1 MTPATLRSLL
11 DTIRQASGIPVIMG
25 PTAAGKSELA
35 FALARECGG
44 EIVSADSMQF
54 YRGLDI
60 GTAKPTAEE
69 RRAVPH
75 HLIDSMDISEKSD
88 VFRFRTDALRI
99 IGEIRSRGHL
109 PIVAGGSGLYLH
121 ALVYGL
127 DVLPADQALRDE
139 LDVAYDND
147 AGFPE
152 IAASMERE
160 CPLDYQR
167 FYPHRR
173 KLIRAREVFL
183 LSGKQISE
191 LQSGES
197 APDPMFSQFVLVR
210 DRADLVDRIRRR
222 AGIMLDS
229 GWIEEARAML
239 AKGLLNTPTA
249 WQAIGYAQIG
259 DYLAG
264 KLTRDKL
271 LETIVIATRQ
281 FARRQATWFRTRH
294 KEAIFL
300 PVPADATTITE

>member
-11 DTIRQASGIPVIMG
+11 DTVRGASGIPVIMG

-35 FALARECGG
+35 FALALESGG

-69 RRAVPH
+69 RRQVPH

-88 VFRFRTDALRI
+88 VFRFRIDALRI
-99 IGEIRSRGHL
+99 IGEIRSRGRL

-127 DVLPADQALRDE
+127 DVLPAEQSLRDE
-139 LDVAYDND
+139 LDAAYDND

-152 IAASMERE
+152 LAAIMECE
-160 CPLDYQR
+160 CPLDFKR

-191 LQSGES
+191 LQSGEN
-197 APDPMFSQFVLVR
+197 APDPAFSQFVLVR
-210 DRADLVDRIRRR
+210 DRADLVLRIRKR
-222 AGIMLDS
+222 AEAMLES
-229 GWIEEARAML
+229 GWIEEARTML
-239 AKGLLNTPTA
+239 AKGLLNAPTA

-264 KLTRDKL
+264 KMTRGEL
-271 LETIVIATRQ
+271 LESIVIATRQ
-281 FARRQATWFRTRH
+281 FARRQATWFRNRH
-294 KEAIFL
+294 KEAAFL
-300 PVPADATTITE
+300 FVPAED

>member
-1 MTPATLRSLL
+1 
-11 DTIRQASGIPVIMG
+11 MG

-35 FALARECGG
+35 FALAKECGG

-69 RRAVPH
+69 RRQVPH

-99 IGEIRSRGHL
+99 IDEIRKRGKL

-127 DVLPADQALRDE
+127 DVLPAKQSLRDE
-139 LDVAYDND
+139 LDAAYDND
-147 AGFPE
+147 ERFPE
-152 IAASMERE
+152 LAAVMERE
-160 CPLDYQR
+160 CPLDFKR

-191 LQSGES
+191 LHSGES
-197 APDPMFSQFVLVR
+197 APDPAFAQFVLVR
-210 DRADLVDRIRRR
+210 DRADLVRRIRKR
-222 AGIMLDS
+222 AETMLDS
-229 GWIEEARAML
+229 GWIEEARTML
-239 AKGLLNTPTA
+239 AKGLLDAPTA

-259 DYLAG
+259 EHLAG
-264 KLTRDKL
+264 KTTRAEL
-271 LETIVIATRQ
+271 LESIVIATRQ
-281 FARRQATWFRTRH
+281 YARRQASWFRTQH
-294 KEAIFL
+294 KEAVFL
-300 PVPADATTITE
+300 TLPADMSGPGR

>member
-1 MTPATLRSLL
+1 MTPATLRNLL
-11 DTIRQASGIPVIMG
+11 DAVRRTPGIPVIMG

-35 FALARECGG
+35 FALAKECGG

-69 RRAVPH
+69 RRLVPH

-99 IGEIRSRGHL
+99 IDEIRARGHL
-109 PIVAGGSGLYLH
+109 PVIAGGSGLYLH

-127 DVLPADQALRDE
+127 DVLPAKQSLRDE
-139 LDVAYDND
+139 LDAVYDND
-147 AGFPE
+147 ERFPE
-152 IAASMERE
+152 LAAVMERE
-160 CPLDYQR
+160 CPLDFRR

-191 LQSGES
+191 LHSGEF
-197 APDPMFSQFVLVR
+197 APDPAFAQFVLVR
-210 DRADLVDRIRRR
+210 DRADLVRRIR
-222 AGIMLDS
+222 AEIMLDS
-229 GWIEEARAML
+229 GWLEEARTML
-239 AKGLLNTPTA
+239 AKGLLQAPTA

-264 KLTRDKL
+264 MMNRNEL
-271 LETIVIATRQ
+271 LESIVTATRQ
-281 FARRQATWFRTRH
+281 YARRQASWFRTQH
-294 KEAIFL
+294 KEAVSL
-300 PVPADATTITE
+300 SVPPED

>member
-1 MTPATLRSLL
+1 MTPATLRNLL
-11 DTIRQASGIPVIMG
+11 DAIRRTPGIPVIMG

-35 FALARECGG
+35 FAPARECGG

-69 RRAVPH
+69 RRLVPH

-109 PIVAGGSGLYLH
+109 PVVAGGSGLYLH

-127 DVLPADQALRDE
+127 DVLPAKQSLRDE
-139 LDVAYDND
+139 LDAAYDNEEH
-147 AGFPE
+147 FPE
-152 IAASMERE
+152 LAAIMERE
-160 CPLDYQR
+160 CPLDFRR
-167 FYPHRR
+167 FHPHRR

-191 LQSGES
+191 LQSGGFT
-197 APDPMFSQFVLVR
+197 PDPAFAQFVLVR
-210 DRADLVDRIRRR
+210 ERTDLVNRIRRR
-222 AGIMLDS
+222 AARMLES
-229 GWIEEARAML
+229 GWIEEAKEML
-239 AKGLLNTPTA
+239 AKGLLRTPTA

-264 KLTRDKL
+264 KMTREEL
-271 LETIVIATRQ
+271 LESIVIATRQ
-281 FARRQATWFRTRH
+281 YARRQASWFRSQH
-294 KEAIFL
+294 KEAAFL
-300 PVPADATTITE
+300 TVSAED

>member
-11 DTIRQASGIPVIMG
+11 DAVRRAPGIPVIMG

-69 RRAVPH
+69 RRLVPH

-109 PIVAGGSGLYLH
+109 PVVAGGSGLYLH

-127 DVLPADQALRDE
+127 DVLPAKQSLRDE
-139 LDVAYDND
+139 LDAAYDND

-152 IAASMERE
+152 LAAVMERE
-160 CPLDYQR
+160 CPLDFKR

-191 LQSGES
+191 LQSGENE
-197 APDPMFSQFVLVR
+197 PDPRFSQFVLVR
-210 DRADLVDRIRRR
+210 DRADLVRRIRKR
-222 AGIMLDS
+222 AEIMLES
-229 GWIEEARAML
+229 GWIEEARVML
-239 AKGLLNTPTA
+239 AKGLLDAPTA

-264 KLTRDKL
+264 KMARDEL
-271 LETIVIATRQ
+271 LESIVIATRQ
-281 FARRQATWFRTRH
+281 FARRQSTWFRNRH
-294 KEAIFL
+294 KEAAFL
-300 PVPADATTITE
+300 SVPASED

>member
-1 MTPATLRSLL
+1 MTPSTLRNLL
-11 DTIRQASGIPVIMG
+11 DAVRRLPGIPVIMG

-69 RRAVPH
+69 RRLVPH
-75 HLIDSMDISEKSD
+75 HLIDSMDIPEKSD

-109 PIVAGGSGLYLH
+109 PVVAGGSGLYLH

-127 DVLPADQALRDE
+127 DVLPAKQSLRDE
-139 LDVAYDND
+139 LDAAYDNEEH
-147 AGFPE
+147 FPE
-152 IAASMERE
+152 LAAIMERE
-160 CPLDYQR
+160 CPLDFER

-191 LQSGES
+191 LQSGGFI
-197 APDPMFSQFVLVR
+197 PDPKFAQFVLVR
-210 DRADLVDRIRRR
+210 ERTDLVNRIRRR
-222 AGIMLDS
+222 AAAMLES
-229 GWIEEARAML
+229 GWIEEAKEML
-239 AKGLLNTPTA
+239 AKGLLRTPTA

-264 KLTRDKL
+264 KMTREEL
-271 LETIVIATRQ
+271 LESIVIATRQ
-281 FARRQATWFRTRH
+281 YARRQASWFRNQH
-294 KEAIFL
+294 KEATFL
-300 PVPADATTITE
+300 TVSAED

>member
-1 MTPATLRSLL
+1 MTPATLRNLL
-11 DTIRQASGIPVIMG
+11 DAVRRTTGIPVIMG

-69 RRAVPH
+69 RRHVPH

-99 IGEIRSRGHL
+99 IGEIRARGRL
-109 PIVAGGSGLYLH
+109 PVVAGGSGLYLH

-127 DVLPADQALRDE
+127 DVLPAKQSLRDE
-139 LDVAYDND
+139 LDAAYDND
-147 AGFPE
+147 AHFPE
-152 IAASMERE
+152 LATVMEHE
-160 CPLDYQR
+160 CPLDFKR

-191 LQSGES
+191 LHSGGF
-197 APDPMFSQFVLVR
+197 APDPAFAQFVLVR
-210 DRADLVDRIRRR
+210 ARADLVCRIRRR
-222 AGIMLDS
+222 AAVMLDS
-229 GWIEEARAML
+229 GWIEEARTML
-239 AKGLLNTPTA
+239 AKGLLRAPTA

-264 KLTRDKL
+264 KMTRDEL
-271 LETIVIATRQ
+271 LESIVIATRQ
-281 FARRQATWFRTRH
+281 YARRQASWFRSQH
-294 KEAIFL
+294 KEAFTL
-300 PVPADATTITE
+300 TVPVED

>member
-1 MTPATLRSLL
+1 MTPATLRNLL
-11 DTIRQASGIPVIMG
+11 DVVRRTSGIPVIMG

-35 FALARECGG
+35 FALARECSG

-69 RRAVPH
+69 RRLVPH

-99 IGEIRSRGHL
+99 ISEIRARGHL
-109 PIVAGGSGLYLH
+109 PVVAGGSGLYLH

-127 DVLPADQALRDE
+127 DVLPAKQSLRDE
-139 LDVAYDND
+139 LDAAYDNEEH
-147 AGFPE
+147 FPDL
-152 IAASMERE
+152 AAVMERE
-160 CPLDYQR
+160 CPLDFKR
-167 FYPHRR
+167 FHPHRR

-191 LQSGES
+191 LQSGGFS
-197 APDPMFSQFVLVR
+197 PDPVFAQFVLVR
-210 DRADLVDRIRRR
+210 DRTDLVNRIRRR
-222 AGIMLDS
+222 AAVMLES
-229 GWIEEARAML
+229 GWIEEAKEML
-239 AKGLLNTPTA
+239 AKGLLQAPTA

-264 KLTRDKL
+264 KMSRDEL
-271 LETIVIATRQ
+271 LESIVIATRQ
-281 FARRQATWFRTRH
+281 YARRQASWFRSQH
-294 KEAIFL
+294 KEAVFL
-300 PVPADATTITE
+300 PVPIED

>member
-1 MTPATLRSLL
+1 MTPATLQNLL
-11 DTIRQASGIPVIMG
+11 DAVRRTSGIPVVMG

-69 RRAVPH
+69 RRLVPH

-99 IGEIRSRGHL
+99 IGEIRARGHL
-109 PIVAGGSGLYLH
+109 PVVAGGSGLYLH

-127 DVLPADQALRDE
+127 DVLPAEQSLRDE
-139 LDVAYDND
+139 LDAAYDND
-147 AGFPE
+147 EGFPE
-152 IAASMERE
+152 LAAVMERE
-160 CPLDYQR
+160 CPVDFKR

-173 KLIRAREVFL
+173 KMIRAREVFL

-197 APDPMFSQFVLVR
+197 SPDPAFAQFVLVR
-210 DRADLVDRIRRR
+210 DRSDLVRRIRKR
-222 AGIMLDS
+222 AAMMLDS
-229 GWIEEARAML
+229 GWIEEARTVL
-239 AKGLLNTPTA
+239 AKGLLQAPTA

-264 KLTRDKL
+264 KINRDEL
-271 LETIVIATRQ
+271 LESIVIATRQ
-281 FARRQATWFRTRH
+281 FARRQASWFRTRH
-294 KEAIFL
+294 REAVVLAL
-300 PVPADATTITE
+300 PPEE

>member
-11 DTIRQASGIPVIMG
+11 DTVRGASGIPVIMG

-99 IGEIRSRGHL
+99 IGEIRSRGRL

-127 DVLPADQALRDE
+127 DVLPAEQSLRDE
-139 LDVAYDND
+139 LDAAYDND

-152 IAASMERE
+152 LAAIMERE
-160 CPLDYQR
+160 CPLDFRR

-183 LSGKQISE
+183 LSGKQITE

-197 APDPMFSQFVLVR
+197 APDPMFAQFVLVR
-210 DRADLVDRIRRR
+210 DRADLVRRIRRR
-222 AGIMLDS
+222 AEAMLES
-229 GWIEEARAML
+229 GWIEEARTML
-239 AKGLLNTPTA
+239 AKGLLNAPTA

-264 KLTRDKL
+264 KMTRGEL
-271 LETIVIATRQ
+271 LESIVIATRQ
-281 FARRQATWFRTRH
+281 FRRRQATWFRNRH
-294 KEAIFL
+294 KEAAFL
-300 PVPADATTITE
+300 SVPMD

>member
-1 MTPATLRSLL
+1 MTPATLRRLL
-11 DTIRQASGIPVIMG
+11 DVVRRSPGIPVIMG

-60 GTAKPTAEE
+60 GTAKPTAGE
-69 RRAVPH
+69 RRLVPH

-99 IGEIRSRGHL
+99 IDDIRARGHL
-109 PIVAGGSGLYLH
+109 PVVAGGSGLYLH

-127 DVLPADQALRDE
+127 DVLPAKQSLRDE
-139 LDVAYDND
+139 LDAAYDND
-147 AGFPE
+147 AHFPE
-152 IAASMERE
+152 LAAVMERE
-160 CPLDYQR
+160 CPLDFRR

-173 KLIRAREVFL
+173 KMIRAREVFL

-191 LQSGES
+191 LQTGES
-197 APDPMFSQFVLVR
+197 APDPAFAQFVLVR
-210 DRADLVDRIRRR
+210 DRADLVRRIRAR
-222 AGIMLDS
+222 AALMLDS
-229 GWIEEARAML
+229 GWIEEARTML
-239 AKGLLNTPTA
+239 AKGLLQAPTA

-264 KLTRDKL
+264 KMSREEL
-271 LETIVIATRQ
+271 LESIVIATRQ
-281 FARRQATWFRTRH
+281 FARRQATWFRSRH
-294 KEAIFL
+294 KEAVVLTL
-300 PVPADATTITE
+300 PAED

>member
-1 MTPATLRSLL
+1 MTPATLQSLL
-11 DTIRQASGIPVIMG
+11 DTVRRASGIPVIMG

-99 IGEIRSRGHL
+99 IGEIRSRGRL

-127 DVLPADQALRDE
+127 DALPAEQSLRDE
-139 LDVAYDND
+139 LDAAYDND
-147 AGFPE
+147 AGFPALAT
-152 IAASMERE
+152 IMERE
-160 CPLDYQR
+160 CPLDFKR

-197 APDPMFSQFVLVR
+197 APDPAFAQFVLVR
-210 DRADLVDRIRRR
+210 DRADLVRRIRKR
-222 AGIMLDS
+222 AEAMLES
-229 GWIEEARAML
+229 GWIEEARIML
-239 AKGLLNTPTA
+239 AKGLLNAPTA

-264 KLTRDKL
+264 KMTRGEL
-271 LETIVIATRQ
+271 LESIVIATRQ
-281 FARRQATWFRTRH
+281 FARRQATWFRNRH
-294 KEAIFL
+294 KEAAFL
-300 PVPADATTITE
+300 SVPAED

>member
-11 DTIRQASGIPVIMG
+11 DTVRGASGIPVIMG

-60 GTAKPTAEE
+60 GTAKPTEEE

-99 IGEIRSRGHL
+99 IGEIRSRGRL

-127 DVLPADQALRDE
+127 DVLPAKQSLRDE
-139 LDVAYDND
+139 LDAAYDND
-147 AGFPE
+147 AGFPAL
-152 IAASMERE
+152 AAIMERE
-160 CPLDYQR
+160 CPLDFTR

-191 LQSGES
+191 LQSGENE
-197 APDPMFSQFVLVR
+197 PDPAFAQFVLVR
-210 DRADLVDRIRRR
+210 DRADLVLRIRKR
-222 AGIMLDS
+222 AESMLES
-229 GWIEEARAML
+229 GWIEEARNML
-239 AKGLLNTPTA
+239 AKGLLNAPTA

-264 KLTRDKL
+264 KMNRSEL
-271 LETIVIATRQ
+271 LESIVIATRQ
-281 FARRQATWFRTRH
+281 FARRQATWFRNRH
-294 KEAIFL
+294 KEAAFL
-300 PVPADATTITE
+300 SVPAED

>member
-1 MTPATLRSLL
+1 MTQATLRNLL
-11 DTIRQASGIPVIMG
+11 DAVRRTPGIPVIMG

-54 YRGLDI
+54 YRGLDV
-60 GTAKPTAEE
+60 GTAKPTSEE
-69 RRAVPH
+69 RRLVPH
-75 HLIDSMDISEKSD
+75 HLIDSMDISEKAD
-88 VFRFRTDALRI
+88 VFQFRTDALRI

-109 PIVAGGSGLYLH
+109 PVVAGGSGLYLH

-127 DVLPADQALRDE
+127 DVLPAKQSLRDE
-139 LDVAYDND
+139 LDAAYDNEER
-147 AGFPE
+147 FPE
-152 IAASMERE
+152 LAAVMERE
-160 CPLDYQR
+160 CPLDFKR

-191 LQSGES
+191 LHSGGF
-197 APDPMFSQFVLVR
+197 APDPAFAQFVLVR

-222 AGIMLDS
+222 AAAMLES
-229 GWIEEARAML
+229 GWIEEAKEML
-239 AKGLLNTPTA
+239 AKGLLQAPTA

-264 KLTRDKL
+264 KMTRDEL
-271 LETIVIATRQ
+271 LESIVIATRQ
-281 FARRQATWFRTRH
+281 FARRQASWFRTQHR
-294 KEAIFL
+294 EAVVLNL
-300 PVPADATTITE
+300 PAED

>member
-1 MTPATLRSLL
+1 MTPATLQSLL
-11 DTIRQASGIPVIMG
+11 DTVRRASGIPVIMG

-75 HLIDSMDISEKSD
+75 HLIDSMDISEKSV

-99 IGEIRSRGHL
+99 IGEIRSRGRL

-127 DVLPADQALRDE
+127 DVLPAEQSLRDE
-139 LDVAYDND
+139 LDAAYDND
-147 AGFPE
+147 AGFPAL
-152 IAASMERE
+152 AAIMERE
-160 CPLDYQR
+160 CPLDFKR

-197 APDPMFSQFVLVR
+197 APDPAFAQFVLVR
-210 DRADLVDRIRRR
+210 DRADLVRRIRKR
-222 AGIMLDS
+222 AEAMLES
-229 GWIEEARAML
+229 GWIEEARIML
-239 AKGLLNTPTA
+239 AKGLLNAPTA

-264 KLTRDKL
+264 KMTRGEL
-271 LETIVIATRQ
+271 LESIVIATRQ
-281 FARRQATWFRTRH
+281 FARRQATWFRNRH
-294 KEAIFL
+294 KEAAFL
-300 PVPADATTITE
+300 SVPAED

>member
-1 MTPATLRSLL
+1 MTPATLRNLL
-11 DTIRQASGIPVIMG
+11 DAVRRTPGIPVIMG

-60 GTAKPTAEE
+60 GTAKPTGEE
-69 RRAVPH
+69 RRLVPH
-75 HLIDSMDISEKSD
+75 HLIDSMDVSEKSD

-99 IGEIRSRGHL
+99 IGEIRARGRL
-109 PIVAGGSGLYLH
+109 PVVAGGSGLYLH

-127 DVLPADQALRDE
+127 DVLPAKQSLRDE
-139 LDVAYDND
+139 LDAAYDNED
-147 AGFPE
+147 HYPE
-152 IAASMERE
+152 LASIMERE
-160 CPLDYQR
+160 CPDDFRR

-183 LSGKQISE
+183 LSGRQITE
-191 LQSGES
+191 LQSGGF
-197 APDPMFSQFVLVR
+197 APDPMFAQFVLVR
-210 DRADLVDRIRRR
+210 DRADLVRRIRRR
-222 AGIMLDS
+222 AAAMLES

-239 AKGLLNTPTA
+239 AKGLLQAPTA

-264 KLTRDKL
+264 KISRDEL
-271 LETIVIATRQ
+271 LESIVIATRQ
-281 FARRQATWFRTRH
+281 YARRQATWFRSRH
-294 KEAIFL
+294 KEAVIL
-300 PVPADATTITE
+300 EVPEEN

>member
-11 DTIRQASGIPVIMG
+11 DAVRRAPGIPVVMG

-69 RRAVPH
+69 RRLVPH
-75 HLIDSMDISEKSD
+75 HMIDSMDISEKSD

-99 IGEIRSRGHL
+99 IGEIRARGRL
-109 PIVAGGSGLYLH
+109 PVVAGGSGLYLH

-127 DVLPADQALRDE
+127 DVLPAKQSLRDE
-139 LDVAYDND
+139 LDAAYDNEER
-147 AGFPE
+147 FPAL
-152 IAASMERE
+152 AAVMERE
-160 CPLDYQR
+160 CPLDFKR

-183 LSGKQISE
+183 LSGKQITE
-191 LQSGES
+191 LQSGRG
-197 APDPMFSQFVLVR
+197 APDPAFAQFVLVR
-210 DRADLVDRIRRR
+210 DRADLVRRIRER
-222 AGIMLDS
+222 AARMLES
-229 GWIEEARAML
+229 GWIDEARVML
-239 AKGLLNTPTA
+239 AKGLLRAPTA

-264 KLTRDKL
+264 KRTRAEL
-271 LETIVIATRQ
+271 LESIVIATRQ
-281 FARRQATWFRTRH
+281 YARRQASWFRTQHR
-294 KEAIFL
+294 EAVFL
-300 PVPADATTITE
+300 PIPAED

>member
-1 MTPATLRSLL
+1 MTPETLRNLL
-11 DTIRQASGIPVIMG
+11 DTVRRTPGIPVIMG

-69 RRAVPH
+69 RRLVPH

-99 IGEIRSRGHL
+99 IGEIRSRGRL
-109 PIVAGGSGLYLH
+109 PVVAGGSGLYLH

-127 DVLPADQALRDE
+127 DVLPAKQSLRDK
-139 LDVAYDND
+139 LDAAYDND
-147 AGFPE
+147 AHFPE
-152 IAASMERE
+152 LAAVMERE
-160 CPLDYQR
+160 CPLDFKR

-183 LSGKQISE
+183 LSSKQISE
-191 LQSGES
+191 LQSGDS
-197 APDPMFSQFVLVR
+197 APDPAFAQFVLVR
-210 DRADLVDRIRRR
+210 DRADLVNRIRRR
-222 AGIMLDS
+222 AEAMLDS
-229 GWIEEARAML
+229 GWIEEARTML
-239 AKGLLNTPTA
+239 AKGLLDAPTA

-264 KLTRDKL
+264 KMTRAEL
-271 LETIVIATRQ
+271 LDSIVIATRQ
-281 FARRQATWFRTRH
+281 YARRQATWFRNRH
-294 KEAIFL
+294 KEAVFL
-300 PVPADATTITE
+300 TLPA

>member
-1 MTPATLRSLL
+1 MTPATLRKLL
-11 DTIRQASGIPVIMG
+11 DVVRRAPGIPVIMG

-69 RRAVPH
+69 RRQVPH

-99 IGEIRSRGHL
+99 IGEIRARGHL
-109 PIVAGGSGLYLH
+109 PVVAGGSGLYLH

-127 DVLPADQALRDE
+127 DVLPAKQALRDE
-139 LDVAYDND
+139 LDAAYDND
-147 AGFPE
+147 VRFPE
-152 IAASMERE
+152 LAAIMERE
-160 CPLDYQR
+160 CPLDYKR

-191 LQSGES
+191 QQSGGFI
-197 APDPMFSQFVLVR
+197 PDPAFAQFVLVR
-210 DRADLVDRIRRR
+210 DRTDLVHRIRRR
-222 AGIMLDS
+222 AEQMLDS
-229 GWIEEARAML
+229 GWIEEARTML
-239 AKGLLNTPTA
+239 AKGLLRAPTA
-249 WQAIGYAQIG
+249 WQAIGYARIG
-259 DYLAG
+259 EYLAG
-264 KLTRDKL
+264 KMTRAEL
-271 LETIVIATRQ
+271 LESIVIATRQ
-281 FARRQATWFRTRH
+281 FARRQASWFRSQH
-294 KEAIFL
+294 KEASVL
-300 PVPADATTITE
+300 PVPAEN

>member
-1 MTPATLRSLL
+1 MTPETLRNLL
-11 DTIRQASGIPVIMG
+11 DTVRRTPGIPVIMG

-69 RRAVPH
+69 RRLVPH

-99 IGEIRSRGHL
+99 IGEIRSRGRL
-109 PIVAGGSGLYLH
+109 PVVAGGSGLYLH

-127 DVLPADQALRDE
+127 DVLPAKQSLRDK
-139 LDVAYDND
+139 LDAAYDND
-147 AGFPE
+147 AHFPE
-152 IAASMERE
+152 LAAVMERE
-160 CPLDYQR
+160 CPLDFKR

-191 LQSGES
+191 LQSGDS
-197 APDPMFSQFVLVR
+197 APDPAFAQFVLVR
-210 DRADLVDRIRRR
+210 NRADLVNRIRRR
-222 AGIMLDS
+222 AEAMLDS
-229 GWIEEARAML
+229 GWIEEARTML
-239 AKGLLNTPTA
+239 AKGLLDAPTA

-264 KLTRDKL
+264 KMTRAEL
-271 LETIVIATRQ
+271 LDSIVIATRQ
-281 FARRQATWFRTRH
+281 YARRQATWFRNRH
-294 KEAIFL
+294 KEAVFL
-300 PVPADATTITE
+300 TLPA